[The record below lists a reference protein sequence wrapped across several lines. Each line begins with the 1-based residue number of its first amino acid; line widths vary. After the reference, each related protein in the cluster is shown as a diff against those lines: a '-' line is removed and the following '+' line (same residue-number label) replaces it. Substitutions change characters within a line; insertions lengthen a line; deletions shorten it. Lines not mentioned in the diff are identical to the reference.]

1 MIFTCVFLDSRNN
14 SKCVVVLRKDDIW
27 KNIEY
32 AEKHGYK
39 MTLIE
44 AVER

>member
-1 MIFTCVFLDSRNN
+1 MIFTCVFLDSRTN
-14 SKCVVVLRKDDIW
+14 STCVVILRKDDIL

-44 AVER
+44 AIER